1 MKKLLRFLK
10 PRVRVHLHKNEDG
23 WSLELNYRR
32 VSANGNKT

>member
-23 WSLELNYRR
+23 WSIELNYRR
-32 VSANGNKT
+32 VTDNADKT